1 MPHRASNIRSIQKAL
16 PAMFQAIEGHQEV
29 VWRIQE
35 ADLRKPVDRAS
46 KGTGA
51 AHWPL
56 VASASCETSIICKDH
71 QTS

>member
-46 KGTGA
+46 KGTGSSTLA
-51 AHWPL
+51 P
-56 VASASCETSIICKDH
+56 CSIGFLWNKYH
-71 QTS
+71 LQGSSN